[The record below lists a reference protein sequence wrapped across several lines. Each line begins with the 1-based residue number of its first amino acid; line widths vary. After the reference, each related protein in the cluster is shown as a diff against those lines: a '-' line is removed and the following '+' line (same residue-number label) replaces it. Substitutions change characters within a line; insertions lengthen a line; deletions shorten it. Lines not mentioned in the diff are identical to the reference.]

1 MAINVFNTSSQAKD
15 PLLIKAGRAKI
26 SISGGSNP
34 MLALNCT
41 IQFGRN
47 VEVVPTIGDKRILS
61 VGEPQGTV
69 SIQTVV
75 AKDEST
81 IEQLLGKEKDCKAFT
96 MTLTLSGDGTC
107 GMDGK
112 TVTCSGCIGS
122 AVSVELQ
129 GGRGYVASGVQIT
142 FTALDM

>member
-1 MAINVFNTSSQAKD
+1 
-15 PLLIKAGRAKI
+15 
-26 SISGGSNP
+26 
-34 MLALNCT
+34 
-41 IQFGRN
+41 
-47 VEVVPTIGDKRILS
+47 
-61 VGEPQGTV
+61 
-69 SIQTVV
+69 
-75 AKDEST
+75 
-81 IEQLLGKEKDCKAFT
+81 